1 MTIQPNSRATRGR
14 KRPPKRADPD
24 RRPSGD
30 CERQSKFSEQQQSQ
44 KPDKGLKPEIESREN
59 WPLRGLFWMAKDLFN
74 ATPGFRD
81 AMEPEARE
89 IDITRN
95 HAEHKYLKVH
105 DDLWPEL
112 SAAAEAA
119 GKMPADAAFSIGCGM
134 LVQRTIRL
142 MKLARSA
149 LVYMAYAVHVEE
161 GRKQHARGSDDKILT
176 LPIRWMNDADKP
188 GMEAR
193 LDQPNTESTA

>member
-1 MTIQPNSRATRGR
+1 
-14 KRPPKRADPD
+14 
-24 RRPSGD
+24 
-30 CERQSKFSEQQQSQ
+30 
-44 KPDKGLKPEIESREN
+44 
-59 WPLRGLFWMAKDLFN
+59 MARDLYD

-119 GKMPADAAFSIGCGM
+119 GTMPADAAFSIGCGM
-134 LVQRTIRL
+134 LVQRT
-142 MKLARSA
+142 LAADEAGPLRPGVPGVRCACRRRAKATCEEVPAIKSSPCQSA
-149 LVYMAYAVHVEE
+149 
-161 GRKQHARGSDDKILT
+161 G
-176 LPIRWMNDADKP
+176 
-188 GMEAR
+188 
-193 LDQPNTESTA
+193 